1 MSFVEVNFNFKNFEL
16 NSYFTLKCKGFFKFS
31 SETEIICL
39 KEVFELTRFDSIY
52 FKWATYPSRRRD
64 MEEERSL
71 LLGRPRRSW
80 RDDREPDT

>member
-1 MSFVEVNFNFKNFEL
+1 MQR
-16 NSYFTLKCKGFFKFS
+16 FFP
-31 SETEIICL
+31 SETEIIYL
-39 KEVFELTRFDSIY
+39 KEVFELIRFELVRFDSIY